1 MAYHSP
7 LCRQRYLCRHV
18 IILVTYQALEDS
30 MHAKVICVN
39 IEFVK

>member
-1 MAYHSP
+1 MAYHNP
-7 LCRQRYLCRHV
+7 LCSQRYLCRHA
-18 IILVTYQALEDS
+18 ILLVTYQALEDS